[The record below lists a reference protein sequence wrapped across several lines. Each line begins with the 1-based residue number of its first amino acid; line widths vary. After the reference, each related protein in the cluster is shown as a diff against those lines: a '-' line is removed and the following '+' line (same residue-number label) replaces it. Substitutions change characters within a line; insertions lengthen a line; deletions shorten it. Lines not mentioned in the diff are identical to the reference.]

1 MFGKILGIDDNLV
14 KVENKSK
21 KLETG
26 IIGIHVVFLTEKVKY
41 VGVVKNITEDFI
53 FINLIGEIKN
63 NIFTPGVIKK
73 PNAESSCRIIAKQE
87 LESILGNQNYINR
100 ENLLIGNSEIYDNF
114 KVTVREDDFFT
125 SHFAIVGNTGSG
137 KSCGMAR
144 LLQNLFFLN
153 DREVP
158 KNSHFVIF
166 DAFND
171 YSTAF
176 APLNNHPDLSFKNLV
191 CDLNNDYV
199 DNVKIPAYFLDVDDI
214 AILLDVNDPT
224 LIPTI
229 TNTLRIV
236 YIFTS
241 SDAAALKYKNSIIAS
256 CLLDILSSGKNS
268 TQIRD
273 QIVAVLTK
281 FNTPDINLES
291 IIAQPGYDRTLRQ
304 CLLIDNQGK
313 MNAINLVV
321 DFVSKY
327 VNKDLDE
334 IDIRNNFV
342 YTLEDLYKA
351 LEFSLINEGI
361 LTVNNSYDKL
371 NSLRVRLR
379 AILDSD
385 IKKIF
390 EFNSVIT
397 KDEFVRN
404 FFMKDGKTS
413 QIVGVNFGNLDDRTV
428 KMLTKILSRIFFQFV
443 VNLEDRTTFP
453 IHIIIEEAHRYVQ
466 NDSDVRVLGYNIFER
481 ITKEGRKYGI
491 FLGII
496 TQRPTELSNT
506 VLSQCGNF
514 IAFKMY
520 FLEDINVVTSLST
533 SVTEELRKK
542 LKLLHPGM
550 ALCFGNSFKIPLV
563 AQFELPDPMPV
574 STNVDITNLWY

>member
-63 NIFTPGVIKK
+63 NIFTPGVVKK

-273 QIVAVLTK
+273 QIVAVLSK

-313 MNAINLVV
+313 INAINLVV
-321 DFVSKY
+321 DFVAGL
-327 VNKDLDE
+327 VNKDLDNVE
-334 IDIRNNFV
+334 IQRDFV
-342 YTLEDLYKA
+342 YTLDNLYNA

-361 LTVNNSYDKL
+361 LSANVLFDKL
-371 NSLRVRLR
+371 NSLKVRLR
-379 AILDSD
+379 AIMNSD
-385 IKKIF
+385 LKKVF
-390 EFNSVIT
+390 EFDRVIT
-397 KDEFVRN
+397 KDEFVRE
-404 FFMKDGKTS
+404 FFKKGEKQS

-428 KMLTKILSRIFFQFV
+428 KMLTKILSKIFFQFTV
-443 VNLEDRTTFP
+443 SLEDRTTFP

-466 NDSDVRVLGYNIFER
+466 DDSDVKVLGYNIFER

-496 TQRPTELSNT
+496 TQRPTELSST

-520 FLEDINVVTSLST
+520 YLDDIEVVTSLST
-533 SVTEELRKK
+533 SVTEEMKEK

-550 ALCFGNSFKIPLV
+550 ALCFGNSFSIPLV
-563 AQFELPDPMPV
+563 VQFDLPDPMPV
-574 STNVDITNLWY
+574 STDVAITSLWY